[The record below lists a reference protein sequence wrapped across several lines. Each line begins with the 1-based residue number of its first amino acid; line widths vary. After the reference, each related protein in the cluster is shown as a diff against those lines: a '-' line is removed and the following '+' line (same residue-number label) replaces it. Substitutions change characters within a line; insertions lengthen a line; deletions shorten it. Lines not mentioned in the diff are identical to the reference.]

1 MYMKPLFTCF
11 LLLALGSLPAQVNPV
26 IDSLEK
32 VARSQKDSALVHTWN
47 ELTWEYRNINRE
59 KALEYGQRALDLG
72 NRTGYAKGVAQA
84 YNDMGI
90 IYYDQ
95 EDFDKAVDAYRKAY
109 TIRQQ
114 HKDVRGMAAL
124 HNKIGIIYQ
133 KTGDFDKAL
142 AEQQQALTLF
152 EKAGYEMGIS
162 YSLNN
167 IGIVHQNMGNYEEAL
182 RYQERSIAI
191 KEKIGDRFGLA
202 GSYVNVGNIWL
213 IRNDFP
219 KAESYYSKAEKITR
233 QLGDREYL
241 SNALNNFGSFYIK
254 AGQFE
259 KALACVKESYAI
271 RDTLGDHKGKVSC
284 MANLGEIYTRL
295 KQYDSAQ
302 AVLSRAMAMADSNI
316 ACRPELPK
324 IYRQL
329 SVLFEAKGDLAAA
342 LKMQRTYADLH
353 DSLYTD
359 DLKSRFAEL
368 QTKYETTRKEQIIQ
382 QQRFELV
389 KKNFWIGGIAAL
401 LLLGTL
407 LAVSFYKRNRLQ
419 QEKKMQEAIMR
430 QQDLATRA
438 VIEAEENER
447 RRIASDLHDGV
458 GQIMSAAKM
467 NLSGFESRLHFDSE
481 QDRQAFGNIIA
492 LVDESCRE
500 VRSVSH
506 NMMPNA
512 LLKNGLS
519 NAVKEFISKIDH
531 SVLKVNLYTEGL
543 NQRLDNDVE
552 IVLYRVIQECVNNVI
567 KHSGAN
573 TLDISLIRDAD
584 GLAATIEDNGKGFD
598 MAMVAGREGIG
609 LKNIRTRIQYLKGTV
624 DFDSAPGRGTLVAVH
639 VPV

>member
-1 MYMKPLFTCF
+1 MKFFITIP
-11 LLLALGSLPAQVNPV
+11 LLLIVQGLAAQQHPV
-26 IDSLEK
+26 IDSLER
-32 VARSQKDSALVHTWN
+32 VARSQQDSALVHTWN
-47 ELTWEYRNINRE
+47 ELTWEYRNISRT
-59 KALEYGQRALDLG
+59 KALDYGRQALELG
-72 NRTGYAKGVAQA
+72 NRIGYAKGVAQA

-95 EDFDKAVDAYRKAY
+95 EDYDKAIESYNQAFA
-109 TIRQQ
+109 IRRRQG
-114 HKDVRGMAAL
+114 DIRGMAAL

-133 KTGDFDKAL
+133 KKGEFDRAL
-142 AEQQQALTLF
+142 AEQQEALTLF
-152 EKAGYEMGIS
+152 EKAGFETGIS

-167 IGIVHQNMGNYEEAL
+167 IGIVHQNMGNYDEAL

-191 KEKIGDRFGLA
+191 KEKINDRFGLA

-213 IRNDFP
+213 IRNDYA
-219 KAESYYSKAEKITR
+219 KAREYYSKAERMTR

-254 AGQFE
+254 TGEYVQ
-259 KALACVKESYAI
+259 ALRCVQESFAI

-284 MANLGEIYTRL
+284 LVNLGDIFTRL
-295 KQYDSAQ
+295 GRYDSA
-302 AVLSRAMAMADSNI
+302 ASALTLARSMADSNE

-324 IYRQL
+324 IYRQFSL
-329 SVLFEAKGDLAAA
+329 LYEARGDLAAA
-342 LKMQRTYADLH
+342 LQMQRRYSALN

-359 DLKSRFAEL
+359 DLKEKFADL
-368 QTKYETTRKEQIIQ
+368 QTRYETARKEQIIQ

-389 KKNFWIGGIAAL
+389 KKNFWIGGIATL
-401 LLLGTL
+401 LLLGL
-407 LAVSFYKRNRLQ
+407 LLGISLYKRYRLQ
-419 QEKKMQEAIMR
+419 QEKKMQEAIML
-430 QQDLATRA
+430 QQDMATRA

-447 RRIASDLHDGV
+447 SRIASDLHDGV
-458 GQIMSAAKM
+458 GQMMSAAKM
-467 NLSGFESRLHFDSE
+467 NLSGFESRLKFETES
-481 QDRQAFGNIIA
+481 DRQAFNNIIA

-543 NQRLDNDVE
+543 NQRLSNDTE
-552 IVLYRVIQECVNNVI
+552 TVLYRVIQECVNNVI

-584 GLAATIEDNGKGFD
+584 GISATIEDNGKGFD
-598 MAMVAGREGIG
+598 MSRLEGGGGIG

-624 DFDSAPGRGTLVAVH
+624 DFDSAPGKGTLVAIH